1 MGREA
6 IIDVSL
12 RFNYEKT
19 HGSLNNLKKGL
30 REIGES
36 VDVDSPIREQVNRIE
51 GAVDELQ
58 NKLDSLKL
66 GKISSTAFNN
76 AVNDINSSV
85 DELSKR
91 MLALESL
98 FQGSGDGA
106 SNLLNNAKSEL
117 KSVVNMANEAMDAVK
132 KIREA
137 SGANSIN
144 IIDTKEL
151 ENRKKKLKQLSD
163 AIETAEEGGFS
174 IKDKTKFNSRTDKEN
189 LDLYIN
195 RIEELTKLQQK
206 LSSTKVDDPGFADL
220 AKDVATYSASVSKLY
235 NAITEKMTETGS
247 DTFAGMKLS
256 GIDDL
261 YNNAAKAMSSARD
274 VIDKGVRDINDS
286 MAALG
291 NKSNEPETITLDFK
305 TSTTELKEKLIKMIS
320 ALQQVAAS
328 HPVEVELNFT
338 SGWATKKNKKLLKEF
353 ETKIN
358 SLTDK
363 TTKEEMQKLVD
374 DISASFGNRLDF
386 EIKSEKLDDVEKKV
400 KDLVDNL
407 KDILKEDFSVEISKA
422 SFSDDV
428 KSTLQDSLN
437 DIAKNLKIVIDNVE
451 LGENVNVADLQ
462 QAVSNI
468 NNTISNPRLS
478 DILRQIYE
486 ANKDMDDSKF
496 THTDNINGQE
506 VERYF
511 TSLERKL
518 YVNSKT
524 GWIGNPFYAG
534 IREGTPRFNKQIA
547 EAKSAGADVGIH
559 THPSSLSAMSYFSTG
574 DFKSFYDQFIFDKMK
589 KQVVSSRI
597 DAEIFDVEGFFSK
610 YADLIDFANQSVW
623 DELTKEE
630 SKFQEQY
637 RKIPNRD
644 RFYSFFKDQ
653 MTDEDYDTFISNI
666 LEKYALQKDLD
677 VLKKNG
683 SIKSQ
688 LEKIYANDKNTN
700 ITTAINQLL
709 RGSLSDKHIQRL
721 TSRKDIDF
729 NGAITG
735 SITKVMAS
743 HGYDLQDAFQYH
755 YGQYMKT
762 AVENAWGKYSKDGK
776 STKDIGEDLV
786 NNFIKIVPSEKLDEA
801 LGISGISQ
809 AASEATSSTKTLG
822 DALQEI
828 VNILNEIKAGSN
840 FADIFKGVFE
850 ESSELK
856 SFLDSLK
863 IVFNTIE
870 EINGALTNA
879 SPTDTLGDMSGI
891 STTIENINLEL
902 TTLVGILK
910 SFPDISN
917 QIKLDD
923 TFKAMADYTEQLDD
937 INLKDGNMK
946 SVYKDLISNY
956 WDYVKSG
963 GTKDITELTSNKKA
977 QKKLKNG
984 YESYLKLH
992 PLPNIEDDAAKMKS
1006 SIETIVKAV
1015 IELRTSV
1022 GENFG
1027 SIFSGDLGFKDAVTG
1042 IQDVGNALFSLL
1054 EIIEKFTGISSSATL
1069 DKLFFNLGFETE
1081 TMGNIDARS
1090 KAFKNII
1097 KQYDEYVKAGGTK
1110 KISDLTPDEAV
1121 KKKLDTGYSNYIK
1134 KQQNAEKASR
1144 AAVKARESV
1153 MKAEEE
1159 EIASFGAVAVPVDEV
1174 DEKNDKLQKSFEEV
1188 VNGIKDVQTSISTL
1202 KDSLNFSEG
1211 VTGINTLVSSMENLI
1226 ALLEKMSGFKSK
1238 ATLDNIFSNLSE
1250 TTKAQS
1256 NLKANSKIF
1265 KDILGQYDEY
1275 SQLGGTK
1282 DITELT
1288 DDVKLQEKL
1297 RAKYAEYVKARQEAE
1312 AVSKQQA
1319 TTSQTSAESATKEAS
1334 ALQGITSA
1342 ATAAATAKEL
1352 FTKANQGVNNSAI
1365 KSADSVDA
1373 EGNAMSSVAKIAS
1386 QMHEANILMGQN
1398 EDAANAKERGFFFN
1412 TATSHVG
1419 NPFLVG
1425 STGSFPQHKLDKTG
1439 MNAFLH
1445 THPATIGSLSLI
1457 DKHGDSYSG
1466 DLVSFISQL
1475 EKGIYTQ
1482 IISGSEESQII
1493 DFKGFAE
1500 KYSEN
1505 LDHLKKDAPNA
1516 NKILREIFR
1525 DEAKSFKD
1533 SYIRSNMSD
1542 FVAYYIEQL
1551 RKDEAISNDDVVKLI
1566 DSLENEASIFNNGD
1580 VTKYLL
1586 DKFEAARSNPDID
1599 QGINHIFDYIFRPQ
1613 NADVELENILEKIQY
1628 SGYDSIQTT
1637 FNKLIDESELRK
1649 LYRDVVTPKFFD
1661 ALLGEGAG
1669 EDFMKNFQ
1677 RVVKTEDLD
1686 EALGM
1691 KGVSAQASNLVE
1703 TDSLIKE
1710 ISAILSGFGDG
1721 AKGFEALNKI
1731 VNNLGGKNGD
1741 AKLQATVDGLRQIF
1755 EILNTP
1761 MSESS
1766 MMEAITKI
1774 ADSGEKLKDL
1784 ATVLKS
1790 TKKDLDNASKTVAG
1804 ENQPNTFTEDE
1815 FEKERKI
1822 LEEGRKYLSNYG
1834 QVLDVVLSRGK
1845 NGMTNLVSRVMGED
1859 PNTHEKKI
1867 QEVKLTTADGR
1878 YFTRDYIKQNTAD
1891 LAKYMMQMQ
1900 RAKEF
1905 AESRM
1910 KFGTEEVFLK
1920 DDTDEE
1926 TWNKLISYAS
1936 QYAEQIGNILK
1947 ITRQTRQNASGNL
1960 LESFTFVGDKG
1971 HVTMGQEF
1979 DEVASSQTYTNPQQI
1994 ASAYDNLTRSV
2005 NAYVKAKME
2014 SSLKSGDFGDTAAIN
2029 EIDTLVNKL
2038 TIDTQE
2044 ANQKLGSMQNIAQ
2057 EAKVRYEDALS
2068 GAYDNY
2074 INDFLKKAQGQ
2085 VDRANATR
2093 ANQRNGYTE
2102 EYLEQLKKY
2111 KEVSDELKTL
2121 RESHQAGQL
2130 WNNDELEKTVQLI
2143 QTIERILPGLKDN
2156 NNILA
2161 KTSDI
2166 DKELSKLNKD
2176 LADNSISGELLN
2188 RYMTL
2193 VNYLNQVRTAGEG
2206 AAEGLSQISK
2216 IELGKVK
2223 DEVQDLHNQMIQTG
2237 QYGKGFWKQ
2246 FTGAITSSSANFLAT
2261 YFSLQDIIR
2270 YAQDITS
2277 TVTAIDSALI
2287 ELQKVSD
2294 ASNERIQQNFEK
2306 SAQTAQDMG
2315 ATITDVINST
2325 SDWARQGYTVDE
2337 SEELARVTQL
2347 YQNVGDNISQE
2358 EASKSL
2364 VSTLQ
2369 GFQLGADQAESV
2381 IDKFNEVA
2389 NNFSI
2394 DTYGIGQA
2402 LERSAASFYAS
2413 GTDLSKAVALV
2424 TTANTVLQNPESVGI

>member
-117 KSVVNMANEAMDAVK
+117 KSVVNIANEAMDAVK

-137 SGANSIN
+137 SGSNSIN

-305 TSTTELKEKLIKMIS
+305 TSTTELKAKLIKMIS

-547 EAKSAGADVGIH
+547 EAKAAGADVGIH

-735 SITKVMAS
+735 SITKIMAS

-776 STKDIGEDLV
+776 STKGIGEDLI

-863 IVFNTIE
+863 KVFNTIE

-891 STTIENINLEL
+891 STTIENINSEL

-1015 IELRTSV
+1015 TELRTSV

-1042 IQDVGNALFSLL
+1042 IQDVSNALFSLL

-1159 EIASFGAVAVPVDEV
+1159 EKASFGAVAVPVDEV

-1188 VNGIKDVQTSISTL
+1188 VNGIKNVQTSISAL

-1250 TTKAQS
+1250 TTKAQN

-1265 KDILGQYDEY
+1265 KDILKQYDEY

-1288 DDVKLQEKL
+1288 DDVKLQENL
-1297 RAKYAEYVKARQEAE
+1297 RAKYAEYVKAKQEAE

-1319 TTSQTSAESATKEAS
+1319 TTSQTSAESATEEAS
-1334 ALQGITSA
+1334 ALQSITSA

-1352 FTKANQGVNNSAI
+1352 FTKANQGVDNSAI

-1373 EGNAMSSVAKIAS
+1373 EGDAISSVAKIAS
-1386 QMHEANILMGQN
+1386 Q
-1398 EDAANAKERGFFFN
+1398 
-1412 TATSHVG
+1412 
-1419 NPFLVG
+1419 
-1425 STGSFPQHKLDKTG
+1425 
-1439 MNAFLH
+1439 
-1445 THPATIGSLSLI
+1445 
-1457 DKHGDSYSG
+1457 KHG
-1466 DLVSFISQL
+1466 
-1475 EKGIYTQ
+1475 E
-1482 IISGSEESQII
+1482 
-1493 DFKGFAE
+1493 
-1500 KYSEN
+1500 
-1505 LDHLKKDAPNA
+1505 
-1516 NKILREIFR
+1516 
-1525 DEAKSFKD
+1525 
-1533 SYIRSNMSD
+1533 
-1542 FVAYYIEQL
+1542 
-1551 RKDEAISNDDVVKLI
+1551 
-1566 DSLENEASIFNNGD
+1566 
-1580 VTKYLL
+1580 
-1586 DKFEAARSNPDID
+1586 
-1599 QGINHIFDYIFRPQ
+1599 
-1613 NADVELENILEKIQY
+1613 
-1628 SGYDSIQTT
+1628 
-1637 FNKLIDESELRK
+1637 
-1649 LYRDVVTPKFFD
+1649 
-1661 ALLGEGAG
+1661 
-1669 EDFMKNFQ
+1669 
-1677 RVVKTEDLD
+1677 
-1686 EALGM
+1686 
-1691 KGVSAQASNLVE
+1691 GVSAQAGNLVE
-1703 TDSLIKE
+1703 ISSLIKE

-1804 ENQPNTFTEDE
+1804 ENQPNIFTEDE

-2074 INDFLKKAQGQ
+2074 INDYLKKAQGQ

-2102 EYLEQLKKY
+2102 EYLEQLKIY